1 MISFIDD
8 WMVML
13 SYTHRCSLN
22 IFLRWH
28 GLTWQL
34 TTVSHVSRKKTY
46 EEKSATICLASFYNW
61 INPFPSSTHLFTCVL
76 GSWVLLC
83 FLVCKGAV
91 AGARSSK
98 VEDTFVPLW
107 RLFGVEF
114 TRAFPKKV
122 GKRLQSFET
131 LWFQYCAIHREMC
144 SMPLRPIQ
152 FAICLTLYTS
162 TSYYTI
168 LSIDFAAITLTF
180 PRLQKNRGIW
190 IAWLTCC

>member
-1 MISFIDD
+1 MIEWWCCHTRIAVCWTSFRVD
-8 WMVML
+8 M
-13 SYTHRCSLN
+13 
-22 IFLRWH
+22 

-34 TTVSHVSRKKTY
+34 ATVSHGSHFNSPVHL
-46 EEKSATICLASFYNW
+46 CLF
-61 INPFPSSTHLFTCVL
+61 
-76 GSWVLLC
+76 
-83 FLVCKGAV
+83 VCLQGAV
-91 AGARSSK
+91 AGAGSSK

-107 RLFGVEF
+107 RLFGVKF

-122 GKRLQSFET
+122 GKSLQSFET
-131 LWFQYCAIHREMC
+131 LWFQYCVIHREMW
-144 SMPLRPIQ
+144 SMTLRPIQ

-180 PRLQKNRGIW
+180 PRPQKNRGIW